1 LFTEEASVVAS
12 TEIEKRVL
20 GKSGIELSVIGP
32 WAIGFDTAELYSGGC
47 SEELLVHLRG
57 ANYA

>member
-1 LFTEEASVVAS
+1 MIAS